1 MQEES
6 LLALLNINC
15 SQTQVQKY
23 FIVQSIERSHIRT
36 KIISHLRNMERFVK
50 IIETVKTKFLKVLQ
64 VGENEVYMCQ
74 MTRSIFLRVDDLIS

>member
-1 MQEES
+1 
-6 LLALLNINC
+6 
-15 SQTQVQKY
+15 
-23 FIVQSIERSHIRT
+23 
-36 KIISHLRNMERFVK
+36 MERFVK